1 MADFDPE
8 NSPTDKLFWFW
19 LAYEKE
25 VQLDDRR

>member
-8 NSPTDKLFWFW
+8 NSPTNKLFLFW

-25 VQLDDRR
+25 AQLDDTR

>member
-8 NSPTDKLFWFW
+8 NSPTDKLFLFW

-25 VQLDDRR
+25 GQLGDTR